1 MGGCFSCGVSC
12 SHLTAEGAEPA
23 LDGGTGEPPVC
34 QAPREAVGTVGVSWH
49 GGNLAGLGG
58 AVGTEDGDEFLPS
71 SGRALRGLGCQE
83 PEGNVVTRDHG

>member
-1 MGGCFSCGVSC
+1 MECPAATSPLRVLSPLWMVAQGSLLCARHPERRWGLWVSPGMGGTWQGW
-12 SHLTAEGAEPA
+12 E
-23 LDGGTGEPPVC
+23 
-34 QAPREAVGTVGVSWH
+34 
-49 GGNLAGLGG
+49 G